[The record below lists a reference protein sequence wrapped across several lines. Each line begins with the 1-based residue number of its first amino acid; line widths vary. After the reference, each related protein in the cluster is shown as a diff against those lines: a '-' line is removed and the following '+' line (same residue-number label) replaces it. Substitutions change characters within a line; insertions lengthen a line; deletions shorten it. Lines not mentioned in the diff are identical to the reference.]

1 MKNKEW
7 KLEYM
12 HKYRDDLEMIIS
24 DASLLNVSFT
34 KKCFRLNIKK

>member
-24 DASLLNVSFT
+24 DASLLNVSLHKEMFS
-34 KKCFRLNIKK
+34 FEY